1 MATASIAEEDRF
13 ASDAE
18 EAGAIERA
26 IQQQIDRREKARKK
40 RKKNGGAMQAGARP
54 YPEPPFPK
62 QHHPKPGEESHLAPT
77 PVYDAPH

>member
-26 IQQQIDRREKARKK
+26 IQQQIDRKEKARKK